1 MSQPP
6 LTACAQWAVSHNIAA
21 QAVLPAIEDYPDTP
35 IPWSDRQIAAR
46 AIISAGIAAVARGA
60 NPQPLIAWFKQQKLV
75 PEISPLERAF
85 LLDREAINS
94 EIVAELVGRSEAAWT
109 LLWALGKVE
118 VLGLPTAR
126 CDKQLQEIIPAVG
139 EDIQD
144 FLNSAQFRP
153 IGEFLAEE
161 DRHYRLWCKYFQT
174 YKQDMDLIPDDLDYN
189 VLYQREYV
197 FEWFQGI
204 EQWDDIQC
212 DS

>member
-1 MSQPP
+1 MSQQPSTDC
-6 LTACAQWAVSHNIAA
+6 LQWAASHNIAT
-21 QAVLPAIEDYPDTP
+21 QAIPPAIEDYPDTP
-35 IPWSDRQIAAR
+35 IPWSIRQIAAR
-46 AIISAGIAAVARGA
+46 AIISTGIAAVARGS
-60 NPQPLIAWFKQQKLV
+60 NPQPLIAWFKQEKMV

-85 LLDREAINS
+85 LLDREAIDS
-94 EIVAELVGRSEAAWT
+94 EVVSELVGRTEAAWT
-109 LLWALGKVE
+109 LLWALGKVA
-118 VLGLPTAR
+118 VLGLPTYR
-126 CDKQLQEIIPAVG
+126 CDDQLQKIIPAVG

-144 FLNSAQFRP
+144 FLNNAQFRP

-161 DRHYRLWCKYFQT
+161 DRHYCLWSQYFKT

-204 EQWDDIQC
+204 EKWDDIQC